1 MRAIGLTEF
10 GGPDVLGVVELPTP
24 EPGPDEVRIRVHA
37 ATVNPTDTLFRDG
50 AQRARLAE
58 RQPPFRPGMDA
69 AGVVEAVG
77 SDVTRLREGDRVA
90 ALIVPAGPNGGAYA
104 EQVVVPAAAVVV
116 LPDSIDF
123 VPGSTLLMNG
133 LTARL
138 AIDALGLE
146 GSDPLAVTGA
156 AGALGG
162 YVIQLAK
169 ADGYRV
175 IADSQPSDEEL
186 LTSLGADELVERG
199 AEAAGAIRRE
209 FLDGV
214 PGLVDGAVQGLDV
227 LSAVAPGGTMAVV
240 RGWSD
245 PEPTEVR
252 IAQIMVGHHQT
263 ETAQLERLVQ
273 QAADGVLTLRVAEV
287 IPAARAADA
296 HRKLEA
302 GGVRGRLVLDF
313 SQPLA

>member
-10 GGPDVLGVVELPTP
+10 GGPDVLGEVKLPSP

-37 ATVNPTDTLFRDG
+37 AAVNPTDTLFRAG
-50 AQRARLAE
+50 VQQQQLAD
-58 RQPPFRPGMDA
+58 RTPPYRPGMDA
-69 AGVVEAVG
+69 AGVVDAVG
-77 SDVTRLREGDRVA
+77 DQVTRLQVGDRVA

-104 EQVVVPAAAVVV
+104 DQVVVAAASVVV

-123 VPGSTLLMNG
+123 APGSTLLMNG

-138 AIDALGLE
+138 AIDALALE
-146 GSDPLAVTGA
+146 GSMPLAVTGA
-156 AGALGG
+156 AGAFGG

-169 ADGYRV
+169 ADGLRV
-175 IADSQPSDEEL
+175 IADSQPSDEAL
-186 LTSLGADELVERG
+186 LLGLGADALVERG
-199 AEAAGAIRRE
+199 PDVAGAIRIE

-214 PGLVDGAVQGLDV
+214 PGLIDGSVQGLEV
-227 LSAVAPGGTMAVV
+227 LAAVASGGSMAVV

-245 PEPTEVR
+245 PEPAEAT
-252 IAQIMVGHHQT
+252 IHQIMVGQHAT

-273 QAADGVLTLRVAEV
+273 QAADGILTLRVAD
-287 IPAARAADA
+287 IMPAAQAAEA
-296 HRKLEA
+296 HRRLEA

-313 SQPLA
+313 TA